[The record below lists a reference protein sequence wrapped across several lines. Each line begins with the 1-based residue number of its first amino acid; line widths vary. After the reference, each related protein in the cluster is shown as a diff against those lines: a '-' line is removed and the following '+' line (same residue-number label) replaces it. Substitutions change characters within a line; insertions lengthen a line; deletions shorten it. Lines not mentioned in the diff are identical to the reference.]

1 MESVAVSSNKRRNL
15 SELVD
20 LEILGGD
27 TFCRLSVDD
36 LELDIV
42 CLGYCF
48 DDVGPRVVLREK
60 LVWEGKS
67 TENAVCSGSEVP
79 CWCKAFR
86 MGP

>member
-1 MESVAVSSNKRRNL
+1 VESVAISSDKRRNL

-20 LEILGGD
+20 LEILSGD

-48 DDVGPRVVLREK
+48 DGEGPRVVLRDR
-60 LVWEGKS
+60 LVLESES
-67 TENAVCSGSEVP
+67 TENAMCSGSEIP
-79 CWCKAFR
+79 CWCRAFR
-86 MGP
+86 RGP